1 MTETIEDYTPPV
13 ADLLTLGDV
22 HQLGDQYNYLAH
34 GFTPAHIPEL
44 QRMALDEELSFA
56 ESESDMVWAP
66 LHAWRTLGQLRDPA
80 AVPTMIEIIY
90 KMEDWDDDWSINEV
104 PQVLGLLGAP
114 AIAPAQQALA
124 DRQLYLYGRVA
135 AAEALAKIAMHY
147 PTERPQIVAIM
158 TDQLRR
164 FAEEES
170 EFNAFLI
177 SVLVD
182 LNAVEAA
189 DVMAAAFAADKVD
202 WSIQGDWEEVQI
214 KLGLLTERLTPAP
227 ARWTEFDPV
236 LQRLLAGPAAGPSTR
251 ASRSPNPKDK
261 KRRNAKKMAKQTKQK
276 QRAAKKKKRK

>member
-1 MTETIEDYTPPV
+1 MTEAIDDYTPPV

-22 HQLGDQYNYLAH
+22 RQLGDQYNYLAH

-44 QRMALDEELSFA
+44 QRMALDEELLFA
-56 ESESDMVWAP
+56 DSESDLVWAP
-66 LHAWRTLGQLRDPA
+66 IHAWRTLGQLRDPA

-90 KMEDWDDDWSINEV
+90 KMEDWDDDWSIDEV

-114 AIAPAQQALA
+114 AIDPAQQALA

-147 PTERPQIVAIM
+147 PAERAQVVASL

-182 LNAVEAA
+182 LMAVEAA

-214 KLGLLTERLTPAP
+214 ALGLLTERITPAP
-227 ARWTEFDPV
+227 ERWAEFDPV
-236 LQRLLAGPAAGPSTR
+236 LQRLLAAPMASPSTR
-251 ASRSPNPKDK
+251 APRSQDPKDK